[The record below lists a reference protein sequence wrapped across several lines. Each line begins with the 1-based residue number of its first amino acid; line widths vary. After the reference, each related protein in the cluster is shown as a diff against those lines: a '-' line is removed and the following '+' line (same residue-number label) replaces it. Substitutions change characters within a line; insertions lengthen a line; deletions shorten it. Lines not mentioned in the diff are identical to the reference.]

1 MKKGSLF
8 GRLDDVKGKL
18 GGAEV
23 GLPGA
28 DGIDYLV
35 LSADSPFRT
44 YLLGAEWHLLP
55 SVRISP
61 NLEWVDYDDPAI
73 GKDVVPRLTFY
84 WTW

>member
-1 MKKGSLF
+1 
-8 GRLDDVKGKL
+8 
-18 GGAEV
+18 V

-35 LSADSPFRT
+35 RT
-44 YLLGAEWHLLP
+44 YLLGVEWYLHP

-61 NLEWVDYDDPAI
+61 NVEWVDYDDPAI
-73 GKDVVPRLTFY
+73 GKDVVPRVTFY

>member
-1 MKKGSLF
+1 M
-8 GRLDDVKGKL
+8 KGKL
-18 GGAEV
+18 GSTEV

-44 YLLGAEWHLLP
+44 YLLGFEWYLHS

-61 NLEWVDYDDPAI
+61 NVEWVDYDDPAI
-73 GKDVVPRLTFY
+73 GKDVVPRVTFY